1 MPEPSTLLA
10 NIPGF
15 VKDGECY
22 TLDELQ
28 SRLQL
33 GRAAWRTARQH
44 GLPVRLVGRRK
55 LVLGRD
61 VLAWLESQPL
71 DIAA

>member
-1 MPEPSTLLA
+1 MPETPSLLA
-10 NIPGF
+10 NVPG
-15 VKDGECY
+15 VIDASQCY

-33 GRAAWRTARQH
+33 GRAAWRTARRQ
-44 GLPVRLVGRRK
+44 GLPVRIVGRRK

-61 VLAWLESQPL
+61 VLAWAETLPL
-71 DIAA
+71 DVAA